1 MRILLALDFS
11 SLTSALVAQVQ
22 GLAGDSAGSGHT
34 VEVFVLHVAA
44 PDPDFVGYEAG
55 PQSVRDQRAN
65 ELREEH
71 RELEALAERLS
82 EHPRIT
88 AHPRLIQGPTAETL
102 CAQAEEHQ
110 TDWIVMGS
118 RGIGAVQE
126 LFLGSTSKEV
136 LQNSPCPVLIVPA
149 HLASE

>member
-11 SLTSALVAQVQ
+11 SLTDALVAQVEAI
-22 GLAGDSAGSGHT
+22 AGGSSASGQS

-55 PQSVRDQRAN
+55 PQSVRDQRAA

-82 EHPRIT
+82 AHPRIQ
-88 AHPRLIQGPTAETL
+88 AHPRLISGRTAETL

-118 RGIGAVQE
+118 RGIGALQE
-126 LFLGSTSKEV
+126 LFLGSTSKDV
-136 LQNSPCPVLIVPA
+136 LQNAPCPVLIVPA
-149 HLASE
+149 HLAPS

>member
-71 RELEALAERLS
+71 RELEALAERLTGGS
-82 EHPRIT
+82 IAPMLTHLLDGKRLSRRELDRLRKLLEAEDPEDT
-88 AHPRLIQGPTAETL
+88 ADG
-102 CAQAEEHQ
+102 
-110 TDWIVMGS
+110 
-118 RGIGAVQE
+118 
-126 LFLGSTSKEV
+126 
-136 LQNSPCPVLIVPA
+136 
-149 HLASE
+149 